1 MTVEIVARPYAKATF
16 EFADATHQ
24 LDKWFLFL
32 SVASQLLSDKNV
44 LTQLDQVALTIG
56 HRRSIVADFLKAKLN
71 ESFDSHMEALI
82 HLLVE
87 KRRLVIMPALFE
99 QFSAFMSEKNKTIV
113 ATVKTFTLLN
123 SEQQN
128 AIVAKIQQR
137 FQKNVTLDI
146 QVDEALLGG
155 YVVQV
160 GDEVIDASIRTQLKK
175 LHRHLIAD
183 N

>member
-32 SVASQLLSDKNV
+32 SVASQLLTDKKV
-44 LTQLDQVALTIG
+44 LTQLDQVALTIV
-56 HRRSIVADFLKAKLN
+56 HKRTIVCDFLKENLRD
-71 ESFDSHMEALI
+71 SFDGHMEALI
-82 HLLVE
+82 HLLID
-87 KRRLVIMPALFE
+87 KRRLVIMPAIFE
-99 QFSAFMSEKNKTIV
+99 QFSAFMSEKNKTLV
-113 ATVKTFTLLN
+113 ATVNTFTVLN

-128 AIVAKIQQR
+128 AIVAKIEQR
-137 FQKNVTLDI
+137 FHKHVILNI
-146 QVDEALLGG
+146 QVDETLLGG